1 MMKRLTEYAKDLD
14 LLPFPTGQD
23 AYPNMAYKI
32 VEKISNEYNLTEL
45 EELTLALNYND
56 IVENYGKEVPTI
68 YATITTREDEMG
80 IRFTE
85 VISSEIIEKIKKM
98 INPRNPI
105 TIKTFYMTKE
115 NKLFKKNIK
124 ELEQQYKNVSLD
136 KIKTLF
142 DMTKNEEYYEPYLQ
156 LLNGCD
162 EEIQEIILEYIKP
175 LSSLIASNIEDYS
188 CYTKYYGY
196 HSSYEAKEKL
206 IKEKKLL
213 TYLDDK
219 KQKNDKKKND
229 YFQNFK
235 DIRVRINDH
244 IDEDFDFYISRK
256 YFQEIYQQHYNRKY
270 RFKDKEN
277 NNKNKTEYLKKLFNA
292 CDINILEDE
301 DLDEYNTFQGDM
313 CNWNIWYLKE
323 IEHIFLDQI
332 DLLKK
337 IVEMP
342 NNKEMLKNLLKLKIL
357 FLKAGPEIKN
367 LSTLTPT
374 YKEKSNTYEVL
385 RPGISKYPIE
395 ITETIRYIDH
405 YIRHTV
411 VDYNEKVTEPW
422 LKQYRL
428 FIKTFLGEY
437 NYQRLLEETIAT
449 INKDIFNM
457 IQEIKGS
464 EENESGKNYTKKIR

>member
-1 MMKRLTEYAKDLD
+1 MMKRLMKYAKDLD
-14 LLPFPTGQD
+14 LLPFPTSEYD
-23 AYPNMAYKI
+23 YPNMAYKI

-45 EELTLALNYND
+45 EELTLALNYYD

-85 VISSEIIEKIKKM
+85 VISREIIEKIKKM
-98 INPRNPI
+98 INPRTPI

-156 LLNGCD
+156 LLNSCD

-175 LSSLIASNIEDYS
+175 LSSLIASNIEDYAS
-188 CYTKYYGY
+188 DDTYGY
-196 HSSYEAKEKL
+196 YVKEKGKL
-206 IKEKKLL
+206 IEEIKLL
-213 TYLDDK
+213 IYLDDK
-219 KQKNDKKKND
+219 KIQNDKNKNN
-229 YFQNFK
+229 YFQSIK
-235 DIRVRINDH
+235 DIRVSINDH
-244 IDEDFDFYISRK
+244 IDADFDFYISRK

-270 RFKDKEN
+270 RFKDIEN
-277 NNKNKTEYLKKLFNA
+277 NNKNKNEYLNKLFNA
-292 CDINILEDE
+292 YDINILEDE
-301 DLDEYNTFQGDM
+301 DLDEYNTFQGDI

-367 LSTLTPT
+367 LSTLTPI
-374 YKEKSNTYEVL
+374 YKEESNTYEVL

-411 VDYNEKVTEPW
+411 VDYKEKITEPW

-437 NYQRLLEETIAT
+437 NYQRLLEETIVI
-449 INKDIFNM
+449 INKDVFN
-457 IQEIKGS
+457 ILQEIKGS

>member
-1 MMKRLTEYAKDLD
+1 MMKKLMKYAKDLE
-14 LLPFPTGQD
+14 LLPFPTSEY

-45 EELTLALNYND
+45 EELTLALNYYD

-85 VISSEIIEKIKKM
+85 VISREIIEKIKKM
-98 INPRNPI
+98 INPRTPI

-156 LLNGCD
+156 LLNSCD

-175 LSSLIASNIEDYS
+175 LSSLIASNIEDYAS
-188 CYTKYYGY
+188 DDTYGY
-196 HSSYEAKEKL
+196 YVKEKGKL
-206 IKEKKLL
+206 IEEIKLL
-213 TYLDDK
+213 IYLDDK
-219 KQKNDKKKND
+219 KIQNDKNKNN
-229 YFQNFK
+229 YFQSIK
-235 DIRVRINDH
+235 DIRVSINDH
-244 IDEDFDFYISRK
+244 IDADFDFYISRK
-256 YFQEIYQQHYNRKY
+256 YFQEIYQHHYNKKY
-270 RFKDKEN
+270 SFKEKEN
-277 NNKNKTEYLKKLFNA
+277 NNKNKNEYLNKLFNA
-292 CDINILEDE
+292 YDINILEDE
-301 DLDEYNTFQGDM
+301 DLDEYNTFQGDI

-357 FLKAGPEIKN
+357 FLKTGPEIKN
-367 LSTLTPT
+367 QTILIPE
-374 YKEKSNTYEVL
+374 YAEKNYTYEVA
-385 RPGISKYPIE
+385 RPAISKYPIE
-395 ITETIRYIDH
+395 ITETIRYIDY
-405 YIRHTV
+405 YIRNTV
-411 VDYNEKVTEPW
+411 VDYNEKITEPW

-437 NYQRLLEETIAT
+437 NYQRLLEETIAI
-449 INKDIFNM
+449 INKDVFSIL
-457 IQEIKGS
+457 QEIKGS
-464 EENESGKNYTKKIR
+464 GENESGKNYTKRIR

>member
-45 EELTLALNYND
+45 EELTLALNYYD

-175 LSSLIASNIEDYS
+175 LSSLIASNIEDYG

-196 HSSYEAKEKL
+196 HFSYEAKEKL

-323 IEHIFLDQI
+323 VEHIFLDQI

-374 YKEKSNTYEVL
+374 YKEESNTYEVL

-395 ITETIRYIDH
+395 ITETIRYIDY

-411 VDYNEKVTEPW
+411 VDYKEKITEPW

-457 IQEIKGS
+457 IQGIKGS

>member
-1 MMKRLTEYAKDLD
+1 
-14 LLPFPTGQD
+14 
-23 AYPNMAYKI
+23 
-32 VEKISNEYNLTEL
+32 
-45 EELTLALNYND
+45 
-56 IVENYGKEVPTI
+56 
-68 YATITTREDEMG
+68 
-80 IRFTE
+80 
-85 VISSEIIEKIKKM
+85 
-98 INPRNPI
+98 
-105 TIKTFYMTKE
+105 
-115 NKLFKKNIK
+115 
-124 ELEQQYKNVSLD
+124 
-136 KIKTLF
+136 
-142 DMTKNEEYYEPYLQ
+142 MTKNEEYYEPYLQ

-277 NNKNKTEYLKKLFNA
+277 NNKNKTEYLKKLFNV

-357 FLKAGPEIKN
+357 FLKAAPEIKN

-374 YKEKSNTYEVL
+374 YKEESNTYEVL

>member
-14 LLPFPTGQD
+14 LLPFPTGEY

-45 EELTLALNYND
+45 EELTLALNYYD

-68 YATITTREDEMG
+68 YSTITTREDEMG

-85 VISSEIIEKIKKM
+85 VISKKIIEKIKKM
-98 INPRNPI
+98 INPRTPI

-142 DMTKNEEYYEPYLQ
+142 GTTKNEEYYEPYLE
-156 LLNGCD
+156 LLNSCD
-162 EEIQEIILEYIKP
+162 EEIQEMILEYIKP
-175 LSSLIASNIEDYS
+175 LSSLIASNIEDYAGDD
-188 CYTKYYGY
+188 TYGY
-196 HSSYEAKEKL
+196 Y
-206 IKEKKLL
+206 IKEKGKLIEEIKLL

-219 KQKNDKKKND
+219 KQKNDKNKND
-229 YFQNFK
+229 YFQKFK
-235 DIRVRINDH
+235 DIRVSINDN
-244 IDEDFDFYISRK
+244 IDEDFDLYISRK
-256 YFQEIYQQHYNRKY
+256 YFQEIYQQHYNEKY
-270 RFKDKEN
+270 KFDYKE
-277 NNKNKTEYLKKLFNA
+277 NNKNKNKNEYLKKLFNA
-292 CDINILEDE
+292 YGINILEAE
-301 DLDEYNTFQGDM
+301 DLDEYNTFQGDI

-357 FLKAGPEIKN
+357 FLKMGPEIKN
-367 LSTLTPT
+367 QTILIPK
-374 YKEKSNTYEVL
+374 YAEKNYTYEVV
-385 RPGISKYPIE
+385 RPSISKCPIE
-395 ITETIRYIDH
+395 ITETIRYIDY
-405 YIRHTV
+405 YIRHME

-437 NYQRLLEETIAT
+437 NYQKLLEETIAT
-449 INKDIFNM
+449 NNKDVFN
-457 IQEIKGS
+457 ILQEIKGS

>member
-1 MMKRLTEYAKDLD
+1 MMKRLMKYAKDLD
-14 LLPFPTGQD
+14 LLPFPTSEYD
-23 AYPNMAYKI
+23 YPNMAYKI

-45 EELTLALNYND
+45 EELTLALNYYD

-85 VISSEIIEKIKKM
+85 VISREIIEKIKKM
-98 INPRNPI
+98 INPRTPI

-156 LLNGCD
+156 LLNSCD

-175 LSSLIASNIEDYS
+175 LSSLIASNIEDYAS
-188 CYTKYYGY
+188 DDTYGY
-196 HSSYEAKEKL
+196 YVKEKGKL
-206 IKEKKLL
+206 IEEIKLL
-213 TYLDDK
+213 IYLDDK
-219 KQKNDKKKND
+219 KIQNKKNKNN
-229 YFQNFK
+229 YFQSIK
-235 DIRVRINDH
+235 DIRVSINDH
-244 IDEDFDFYISRK
+244 IDADFDFYISRK

-270 RFKDKEN
+270 RFKDIEN
-277 NNKNKTEYLKKLFNA
+277 NNKNKNEYLNKLFNA
-292 CDINILEDE
+292 YDINILEDE
-301 DLDEYNTFQGDM
+301 DLDEYNTFQGDI

-367 LSTLTPT
+367 LSTLTPI
-374 YKEKSNTYEVL
+374 YKEESNTYEVL

-411 VDYNEKVTEPW
+411 VDYKEKITEPW

-437 NYQRLLEETIAT
+437 NYQKLLEETIVI
-449 INKDIFNM
+449 INKDVFN
-457 IQEIKGS
+457 ILQEIKGS

>member
-1 MMKRLTEYAKDLD
+1 MMKKLMKYAKDLE
-14 LLPFPTGQD
+14 LLPFPTSEY

-45 EELTLALNYND
+45 EELTLALNYYD

-85 VISSEIIEKIKKM
+85 VISREIIEKIKKM
-98 INPRNPI
+98 INPRTPI

-156 LLNGCD
+156 LLNSCD

-175 LSSLIASNIEDYS
+175 LSSLIASNIEDYAS
-188 CYTKYYGY
+188 DDTYGY
-196 HSSYEAKEKL
+196 YVKEKGKL
-206 IKEKKLL
+206 IEEIKLL
-213 TYLDDK
+213 IYLDDK
-219 KQKNDKKKND
+219 KIQNDKNKNN
-229 YFQNFK
+229 YFQSIK
-235 DIRVRINDH
+235 DIRVSINDH
-244 IDEDFDFYISRK
+244 IDADFDFYISRK

-270 RFKDKEN
+270 RFKDIEN
-277 NNKNKTEYLKKLFNA
+277 NNKNKNEYLNKLFNA
-292 CDINILEDE
+292 YDINILEDE
-301 DLDEYNTFQGDM
+301 DLDEYNTFQGDI

-367 LSTLTPT
+367 LSTLTPI
-374 YKEKSNTYEVL
+374 YKEESNTYEVL

-411 VDYNEKVTEPW
+411 VDYKEKITEPW

-437 NYQRLLEETIAT
+437 NYQRLLEETIAI
-449 INKDIFNM
+449 INKDVFSIL
-457 IQEIKGS
+457 QEIKGS
-464 EENESGKNYTKKIR
+464 GENESGKNYTKRIR

>member
-1 MMKRLTEYAKDLD
+1 MMKRLTEYAKDLY
-14 LLPFPTGQD
+14 LLPFPTGKD

-45 EELTLALNYND
+45 EELTLALNYYD

-68 YATITTREDEMG
+68 YANITTREDEMG

-98 INPRNPI
+98 ITPRNPI

-136 KIKTLF
+136 KIKTIF
-142 DMTKNEEYYEPYLQ
+142 DMTKNEEYYEPYLE
-156 LLNGCD
+156 LLNNCD

-175 LSSLIASNIEDYS
+175 LSSLIASNIEDYAGDD
-188 CYTKYYGY
+188 TYGY
-196 HSSYEAKEKL
+196 YVKEKRKL
-206 IKEKKLL
+206 TEEIKLL

-219 KQKNDKKKND
+219 KIQNNKNKNN
-229 YFQNFK
+229 YFQNLK
-235 DIRVRINDH
+235 DIRVSINDH
-244 IDEDFDFYISRK
+244 IDADFDFYISRK
-256 YFQEIYQQHYNRKY
+256 YFQEIYQQHYNKKY
-270 RFKDKEN
+270 SFKDKEN
-277 NNKNKTEYLKKLFNA
+277 NNKNEYLKKLFDA
-292 CDINILEDE
+292 YDINILEDE
-301 DLDEYNTFQGDM
+301 DLDEYNTFQGDI

-323 IEHIFLDQI
+323 TEHIFLDQI

-337 IVEMP
+337 IIEMP
-342 NNKEMLKNLLKLKIL
+342 NNKEMLRNLLKLKIL
-357 FLKAGPEIKN
+357 FLKTGPEIKN
-367 LSTLTPT
+367 QTTLAPM
-374 YKEKSNTYEVL
+374 YKEESNTYEVL

-395 ITETIRYIDH
+395 ITDTVRYIDY
-405 YIRHTV
+405 YIRHAV
-411 VDYNEKVTEPW
+411 VDYNEKITEPW

-437 NYQRLLEETIAT
+437 NYQRLLEETIVI
-449 INKDIFNM
+449 INKDVFN
-457 IQEIKGS
+457 ILQEIKGS

>member
-1 MMKRLTEYAKDLD
+1 MMKRLMKYAKDLD
-14 LLPFPTGQD
+14 LLPFPTSEYD
-23 AYPNMAYKI
+23 YPNMAYKI

-85 VISSEIIEKIKKM
+85 VISKEIIEKIKKM
-98 INPRNPI
+98 INPRTPI

-124 ELEQQYKNVSLD
+124 ELEQQYKNISLD
-136 KIKTLF
+136 KIKALF
-142 DMTKNEEYYEPYLQ
+142 DTTKNEEYYELYLE
-156 LLNGCD
+156 LLNSCD
-162 EEIQEIILEYIKP
+162 EEIQEMILEYIKP
-175 LSSLIASNIEDYS
+175 LSSLIASNIEDYAS
-188 CYTKYYGY
+188 DDTYGY
-196 HSSYEAKEKL
+196 Y
-206 IKEKKLL
+206 IKEKGKLIEEINLL

-219 KQKNDKKKND
+219 KQKNDKNKND

-235 DIRVRINDH
+235 DIRVSINDN
-244 IDEDFDFYISRK
+244 IDEDFDLYISRK
-256 YFQEIYQQHYNRKY
+256 YFQEIYQQHYNEKY
-270 RFKDKEN
+270 KFDYKE
-277 NNKNKTEYLKKLFNA
+277 NNKNKNKYLKKLFNA
-292 CDINILEDE
+292 YGINILEVE
-301 DLDEYNTFQGDM
+301 DLDEYNTFQGDI

-323 IEHIFLDQI
+323 TEHIFLDQI

-357 FLKAGPEIKN
+357 FLKESPEIKN
-367 LSTLTPT
+367 QTILMPE
-374 YKEKSNTYEVL
+374 YAEKNYTYEVV
-385 RPGISKYPIE
+385 RPSISKCPIE
-395 ITETIRYIDH
+395 ITETIRYIDY
-405 YIRHTV
+405 YIRHME

-437 NYQRLLEETIAT
+437 NYQKLLEETIAT

-457 IQEIKGS
+457 IQKIKGS
-464 EENESGKNYTKKIR
+464 EENESGKNYTKRIR